1 MERMIPWAVLAVLAF
16 RGFICILFPK
26 VSRDS

>member
-16 RGFICILFPK
+16 RGFICLLFPK
-26 VSRDS
+26 MEGR